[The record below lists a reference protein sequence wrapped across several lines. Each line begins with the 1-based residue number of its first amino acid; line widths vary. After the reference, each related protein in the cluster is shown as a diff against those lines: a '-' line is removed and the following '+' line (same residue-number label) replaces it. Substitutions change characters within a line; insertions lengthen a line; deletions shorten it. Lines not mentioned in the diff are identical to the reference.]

1 MKQPSPLVWQSS
13 LHEACTIV
21 PEWKQRGLK
30 GVLCPA
36 RNARILYPEDLPALY
51 LPIDDSTDVP
61 GMWYDLAVEFHKNN
75 KPTLVHC
82 MAGQNR
88 SVIFG
93 AALLFADGMDLNEA
107 LKSLAT
113 VPVCNSILQSL
124 IRWASAKGWRGEVT
138 IARDMS
144 R

>member
-1 MKQPSPLVWQSS
+1 MKQPSPLVWQSN
-13 LHEACTIV
+13 LNEACVIV
-21 PEWKQRGLK
+21 QEWKQRGLK

-36 RNARILYPEDLPALY
+36 RGAQFLYPADLPALY

-61 GMWYDLAVEFHKNN
+61 GALYDQAVQFHKNHQ
-75 KPTLVHC
+75 PTLVHC
-82 MAGQNR
+82 MMGQNR

-93 AALLFADGMDLNEA
+93 AALLFADGMDLNQA

-124 IRWASAKGWRGEVT
+124 IRWASSKGWRGEVT
-138 IARDMS
+138 IARDMT

>member
-13 LHEACTIV
+13 LSEASVIV
-21 PEWKQRGLK
+21 SEWKQRGLA

-36 RNARILYPEDLPALY
+36 TNAKLLYPPELPALY
-51 LPIDDSTDVP
+51 LTVEDSTNVP
-61 GMWYDLAVEFHKNN
+61 PAWYDLAVEFHKNHR
-75 KPTLVHC
+75 PTLVHC
-82 MAGQNR
+82 LAGQNR

-93 AALLFADGMDLNEA
+93 AALLFAGGMDLNQA

-124 IRWASAKGWRGEVT
+124 IRWASSKGWRGEVT
-138 IARDMS
+138 IPRDMS